1 MSIGKIIVPV
11 TGANRDAAALAGA
24 FTAAKPFNAHVVA
37 MIVHRSPVFG
47 AVHGRA
53 AVAAGCA
60 ECRGCRLGFL

>member
-1 MSIGKIIVPV
+1 
-11 TGANRDAAALAGA
+11 
-24 FTAAKPFNAHVVA
+24 